1 MFFVLADGSED
12 DALGISSCLSVVEN
26 LLELQPSLAT
36 TLAQAQK
43 LPAFLFKR
51 IRPPPASAA
60 GNGPQGAPGISAYVA
75 DGTRL
80 HAAEVLASLLQQLQP
95 PEKSQLGGRTGA
107 DGVDRLLRAVAPY
120 RKKDPESAQEVQSVT
135 SMWHHTLI

>member
-1 MFFVLADGSED
+1 M
-12 DALGISSCLSVVEN
+12 EN

-51 IRPPPASAA
+51 IRPPPASAGA
-60 GNGPQGAPGISAYVA
+60 NAPQSTSGVSAFVS

-80 HAAEVLASLLQQLQP
+80 HAAEVLAALLQQLQP
-95 PEKSQLGGRTGA
+95 PEKSQIGGRTGA

-120 RKKDPESAQEVQSVT
+120 RKKDPESAQEVPAALGCVC
-135 SMWHHTLI
+135 